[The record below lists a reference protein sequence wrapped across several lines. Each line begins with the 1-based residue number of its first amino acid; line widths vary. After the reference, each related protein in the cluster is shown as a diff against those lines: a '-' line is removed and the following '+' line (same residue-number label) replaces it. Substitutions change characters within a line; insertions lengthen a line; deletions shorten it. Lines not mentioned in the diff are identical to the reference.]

1 MFGSNDALM
10 LRLETADDLINAE
23 LSKKYPNALY
33 FDLWS
38 RTFQTIDEESKLRVL
53 ACGELQDR
61 LARGTFGIVV
71 ESAGHVLV
79 DPESGEMVLA
89 GGSATFDGPTPV
101 GRYFSYRL
109 TNISC
114 DQ

>member
-1 MFGSNDALM
+1 MYRRWSPTPAIPKVDNSPFEVLESHNISKNDTV
-10 LRLETADDLINAE
+10 R
-23 LSKKYPNALY
+23 Y
-33 FDLWS
+33 
-38 RTFQTIDEESKLRVL
+38 RV

-61 LARGTFGIVV
+61 LARGPFGIVV

-114 DQ
+114 EE